1 MIFRAATPRY
11 LLLALITLSASAQT
25 VRIGVFTLFH
35 PSELEIEPAGS
46 AALVLTGGPVPL
58 ILNGERGRRQAMVHF
73 SKSNLVLGSDPALSI
88 NVAARD
94 GGAADF
100 ILSVPGKI
108 TRRYRGVLIVS
119 ADEKQLV
126 PVISMDIETA
136 VASVVAAESPP
147 GAAIEA
153 LKAQA
158 VVARSF
164 LYSGR
169 RHQDYDFCDT
179 THCQFLR
186 QPPALES
193 SASKATRDTRSLILT
208 WHGEPL
214 AAMYSSRCGGKTM
227 SLRDLGVAA
236 NGYPYFAVECAYCR
250 RHPVT
255 WTRTL
260 SSADSAKLA
269 QTSERQRLALGREYG
284 WSAIPSNHYTSR
296 TSTESVALT
305 GDGAGHGLGLCQYGA
320 AGMAATGAS
329 FDAILGHYY
338 PETELKS
345 IPPRQDKQP

>member
-1 MIFRAATPRY
+1 MIFRVTTLRC
-11 LLLALITLSASAQT
+11 LLFALFALFALSASAQT

-35 PSELEIEPAGS
+35 PLQLEIEPVGS
-46 AALVLTGGPVPL
+46 TALVLTDAHAPL
-58 ILNGERGRRQAMVHF
+58 ILNGERGHRRAIVCF
-73 SKSNLVLGSDPALSI
+73 AEGNLLVGEDLASSI
-88 NVAARD
+88 KVAARD
-94 GGAADF
+94 GSAADF

-108 TRRYRGVLIVS
+108 TRHYRGVLTVS

-136 VASVVAAESPP
+136 TASVVAAESPP
-147 GAAIEA
+147 LAAIEA

-186 QPPALES
+186 QPPDHES
-193 SASKATRDTRSLILT
+193 SAFKATRDTRGLILT

-227 SLRDLGVAA
+227 SLRDLGIAA
-236 NGYPYFAVECAYCR
+236 TGYPYFAVECSYCR
-250 RHPVT
+250 RHGAQ

-260 SSADSAKLA
+260 SPAG
-269 QTSERQRLALGREYG
+269 E
-284 WSAIPSNHYTSR
+284 
-296 TSTESVALT
+296 
-305 GDGAGHGLGLCQYGA
+305 GAGHGLGLCQYGA
-320 AGMAATGAS
+320 AGMAAKGAT
-329 FDAILGHYY
+329 FGAILRHYY

-345 IPPRQDKQP
+345 IPSQ